1 MQLGNM
7 ETGVVA
13 AASAA
18 LQQLLNTTA
27 TTLIS
32 TATTT
37 TELHITGAAAIN
49 GTASGVLYKNTRRML
64 VSIFVMSLGVIG
76 NLLALIILA
85 RKKHN
90 KNSKYT
96 FMLR

>member
-1 MQLGNM
+1 M
-7 ETGVVA
+7 ETGVSASTA
-13 AASAA
+13 AAAA
-18 LQQLLNTTA
+18 AAPLEQLLNGT
-27 TTLIS
+27 I
-32 TATTT
+32 TTT
-37 TELHITGAAAIN
+37 TAAN
-49 GTASGVLYKNTRRML
+49 GTAPGELYTNSRRMIL
-64 VSIFVMSLGVIG
+64 GIVVMCLGVIG

>member
-1 MQLGNM
+1 M
-7 ETGVVA
+7 ETSA
-13 AASAA
+13 ATAASAA
-18 LQQLLNTTA
+18 AAAVQQLLNTTA
-27 TTLIS
+27 TTII
-32 TATTT
+32 TTT
-37 TELHITGAAAIN
+37 LNSTGAAIN
-49 GTASGVLYKNTRRML
+49 GTASGELYKNTRRML
-64 VSIFVMSLGVIG
+64 AGIFVMSLGVIG

>member
-1 MQLGNM
+1 M
-7 ETGVVA
+7 ETSA
-13 AASAA
+13 ATAASAAAA

-27 TTLIS
+27 TTLITTT
-32 TATTT
+32 TATT
-37 TELHITGAAAIN
+37 LNSTGAAIN
-49 GTASGVLYKNTRRML
+49 GTASGELYKNTRRML
-64 VSIFVMSLGVIG
+64 VGIFVMSLGVIG

>member
-1 MQLGNM
+1 M
-7 ETGVVA
+7 ETGVSASTA
-13 AASAA
+13 AAAA
-18 LQQLLNTTA
+18 ATPLEQLLNG
-27 TTLIS
+27 
-32 TATTT
+32 TTT
-37 TELHITGAAAIN
+37 RSAN
-49 GTASGVLYKNTRRML
+49 GTAPGELYTNSRRMIL
-64 VSIFVMSLGVIG
+64 GIVVMCLGVIG